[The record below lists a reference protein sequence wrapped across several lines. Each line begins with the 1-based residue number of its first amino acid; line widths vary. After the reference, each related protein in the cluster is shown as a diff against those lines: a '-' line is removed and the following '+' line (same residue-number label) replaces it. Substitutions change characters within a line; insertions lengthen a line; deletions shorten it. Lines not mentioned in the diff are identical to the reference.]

1 MRRLLFMALFAAV
14 SLTMT
19 AQSRAIKGRVSDKE
33 TKETLAQIAIQLLRT
48 DSTFVTGTVSADNGT
63 FILKA
68 PENGKYLLRF
78 SSVGYATDVKN
89 IVIADDHDLN
99 MGEVAMRTD
108 AVMLKEV
115 TATAQALKVTLV
127 KDTFVY
133 NSAAYSPPEGS
144 VIEELVKLLPGASVD
159 DEGNV
164 TINGKTVN
172 KIKMDGK
179 EFMTGDTKTALKNL
193 PVSIVEKVKAYNEK
207 SDRERITGIADG
219 DEDMTLDFSIKKGMN
234 KGILGNV
241 DAGYGTHDRYAER
254 LMLGM
259 FKEDFRMMA
268 FGNFNNVN
276 DAGFG
281 GRGGGFGRGRNGL
294 NTSNMVGVNF
304 NYEKKDLLKMDGSV
318 RWNHNTSDQLTKN
331 SSESFVIGN
340 QSFSNSLS
348 QSYSKNKSWNA
359 QMRMEWTPDTMTN
372 ILFRPSFSYSDNDG
386 RSGSASATFDSDPY
400 EHTTDPLN
408 EIERGVMEGLG
419 LAKNS
424 RTGSSLSY
432 GTSKNVNG
440 RLQINRKF
448 NNRGRNL
455 TFSATGRYS
464 TSDNK
469 SFSTS
474 NVKLY
479 QVEGQDYSINR
490 YNVTPSTNW
499 NYSAEIGYSEPLA
512 DRTYLQ
518 LSYKYNHSYSKS
530 DRATYDFSD
539 LTQLPSDYVNLLA
552 SLGINSIP
560 VYRCWGTY
568 LPEGY
573 TSFEDESLSRFTE
586 YRNDNHEIE
595 LQFRRVRDNYN
606 FNVGVFVQPQRSNF
620 IQKYLGHRTDTT
632 RNVINV
638 TPTADFRYYFSKEHQ
653 LRFRYRGSTS
663 QPSMADMVQIT
674 DNTDPMNISIGNPG
688 LKPSFTNNFTLNY
701 NNFIHSHY
709 QVIGVNGGFRTVS
722 NATAQRVIY
731 DSETGARTTMRDN
744 VNGNWNA
751 NINANYSVA
760 LDTLA
765 LWNVSTDV
773 GYSYNN
779 NVGLVST
786 ALNANSQKNITRVH
800 NISDRLALSFRN
812 DWLNVE
818 TDGSVNYTSSSN
830 LLNPDANLDTWSFSY
845 GASVNVRLPWNMAL
859 ASDAHVRSRRGYS
872 DKSLNT
878 NEFIWNAQISQSFLR
893 AKNLSVILQFY
904 DILHNQSN
912 FSRTINEM
920 MRSDTEYNAINSYA
934 MLHVVYRFNLMGG
947 KGGRGHM
954 GPPDGDRGPRGDR
967 RDFRG
972 RGDHGPGGF
981 PPPGGFGGPR

>member
-33 TKETLAQIAIQLLRT
+33 TKETLAQIAIQLLRM

-408 EIERGVMEGLG
+408 EIGVMEGLG

-701 NNFIHSHY
+701 NNFIRSHY

>member
-408 EIERGVMEGLG
+408 EIGVMEGLG

-701 NNFIHSHY
+701 NNFIRSHY

>member
-386 RSGSASATFDSDPY
+386 RSGSATATFDSDPY

-408 EIERGVMEGLG
+408 EIGVMEGLG

-701 NNFIHSHY
+701 NNFIRSHY